1 MRTRIF
7 SLPLL
12 AVFLFTGLAW
22 AEESGESKSKFKI
35 KPMVSAATRYES
47 NYFLTEDNE
56 RGMFTY
62 FVAPGVG
69 ITYETPKL
77 VVNFDLTVEAL
88 AYSDD
93 GDPPPGAQ
101 KGSDLNYIAPLVA
114 LNTKY
119 DLTERLTIGLDES
132 FYITR
137 YPYYYDRLSNSTD
150 RRKYW
155 INRLSPMISYE
166 FDDRFEFDFR
176 YHWQVVN
183 YTASDYQDS
192 TENKFFVDLL
202 YNPQRTLTFGVDYQ
216 YWIIDYSDNPLNPSN
231 TKTHQF
237 WLMGQKRYK
246 YFSFAGAAGYSN
258 RSYQDTTERFFQPDG
273 SKDAFVYRA
282 SVTAENPPPPDV
294 KRPIGTAP
302 ERAKSHIYVAA
313 ERNQNSLGDSF
324 IANRF
329 TLSAGHVWV
338 GKIIAVVRGYY
349 QIADYDYLS
358 GPTTPDPA
366 GPRALRDDDFYNI
379 SGRIGYLITK
389 DMEISITVGKENRNS
404 NLAGLDYDD
413 KFAYL
418 RFSFGFDMGSR
429 GGFSEEAVYY

>member
-1 MRTRIF
+1 MTARAF
-7 SLPLL
+7 SLAILV
-12 AVFLFTGLAW
+12 VFLVTGLGW
-22 AEESGESKSKFKI
+22 AQESGESKSKFKI

-47 NYFLTEDNE
+47 NFFLTEENE
-56 RGMFTY
+56 RGMFTF

-77 VVNFDLTVEAL
+77 KVDFDLTVEAV

-114 LNTKY
+114 LNTRY
-119 DLTERLTIGLDES
+119 DLTERVQIGLDES

-155 INRLSPMISYE
+155 INRLAPMIFYE
-166 FDDRFEFDFR
+166 FEDRFEFDFR
-176 YHWQVVN
+176 YNWQVVN
-183 YTASDYQDS
+183 YTASDYLDS
-192 TENKFFVDLL
+192 TQHKFFLDLL
-202 YNPQRTLTFGVDYQ
+202 YNPQRTVTFGVDYQ

-231 TKTHQF
+231 TRTHQF

-258 RSYQDTTERFFQPDG
+258 RSFQDSTFENEG
-273 SKDAFVYRA
+273 AFVYKA

-302 ERAKSHIYVAA
+302 ERAKSHIYAAA

-324 IANRF
+324 MASRF
-329 TLSAGHVWV
+329 TLSAGHVWR
-338 GKIIAVVRGYY
+338 GKILAVVRGYY
-349 QIADYDYLS
+349 QIADYDHLS
-358 GPTTPDPA
+358 GVTTDGNIA
-366 GPRALRDDDFYNI
+366 VRDDDFYNI

-389 DMEISITVGKENRNS
+389 AIEISITVGKENRNS
-404 NLAGLDYDD
+404 NLAGFDYDD

-418 RFSFGFDMGSR
+418 RFSFGFDMRSR